1 LGPFSS
7 ALQWYWLVFSSS
19 LGSVQKCILFQR
31 FFLLST
37 IFQSP
42 CMQVSSDLKVEEESP
57 DLRLALAVQK
67 LALLFINFCK
77 RNKFTTW
84 SNALKFFYSLL

>member
-1 LGPFSS
+1 
-7 ALQWYWLVFSSS
+7 
-19 LGSVQKCILFQR
+19 
-31 FFLLST
+31 
-37 IFQSP
+37 
-42 CMQVSSDLKVEEESP
+42 MQVSSDLKVEEESP